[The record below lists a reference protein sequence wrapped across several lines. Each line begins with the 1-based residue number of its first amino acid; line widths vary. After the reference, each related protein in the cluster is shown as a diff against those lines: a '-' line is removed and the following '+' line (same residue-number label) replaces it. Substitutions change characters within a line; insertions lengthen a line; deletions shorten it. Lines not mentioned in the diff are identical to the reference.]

1 MGWLF
6 QSRPL
11 RHETPVDY
19 FRREL
24 TFNRDGVSATVLD
37 AAAVKG
43 TVYAAV
49 QQRNEAEGTDYVFCA
64 VILFKNSER
73 DGFGYKDMTECM
85 GPCEVDCPDRIMR
98 LLSPVEQIPN
108 SSYAAAWR
116 LRVAENKEKRRAINR
131 MAAQL
136 KPGVTIRLANE
147 ASFGKSG
154 VVATDFQLRY
164 FRKRTPVFEPVGV
177 PGFFCRLDR
186 QTLATATIVS
196 PSAADTPART

>member
-6 QSRPL
+6 QNGPL

-19 FRREL
+19 LRREL
-24 TFNRDGVSATVLD
+24 TFDRDGVSAMVLD

-49 QQRNEAEGTDYVFCA
+49 RNRNVAESTDFVFCA

-85 GPCEVDCPDRIMR
+85 GPCEIDCPDRIMR

-108 SSYAAAWR
+108 PSYAAAWR
-116 LRVAENKEKRRAINR
+116 LRVAENKEQRRATKR

-136 KPGVTIRLANE
+136 KPGVTIRLVDE
-147 ASFGKSG
+147 ATFGKSG

-164 FRKRTPVFEPVGV
+164 FRKGTPVFEPVGV
-177 PGFFCRLDR
+177 PGFLCQLNRES
-186 QTLATATIVS
+186 LATATIVARS
-196 PSAADTPART
+196 TGETAART